1 MALTNFFRDRNGRIR
16 IFEVPNL
23 PILAWAGFGAASMMA
38 LTPKYRELMGTL
50 SKGSL
55 TFWALLEAVRG
66 NSPFRRTMGMAT
78 LAREVLPRTS

>member
-1 MALTNFFRDRNGRIR
+1 MAITNFFRDRNGRIR

-38 LTPKYRELMGTL
+38 LTPRYRELMGAA

-55 TFWALLEAVRG
+55 IIWALLEAAGGR
-66 NSPFRRTMGMAT
+66 SPFRRTMGAAM
-78 LAREVLPRTS
+78 LAREVLPGS

>member
-16 IFEVPNL
+16 IIEVPNL

-38 LTPKYRELMGTL
+38 LTPKYQEVTGTL

-55 TFWALLEAVRG
+55 LVWALLEAVRG
-66 NSPFRRTMGMAT
+66 NSPFRRVLGMST
-78 LAREVLPRTS
+78 LAREVLPRS

>member
-1 MALTNFFRDRNGRIR
+1 MALTNFFRDRNGHLR

-23 PILAWAGFGAASMMA
+23 PILAWAGFGAASLMA
-38 LTPKYRELMGTL
+38 LTPKLQTVMGNL

-55 TFWALLEAVRG
+55 ILWALLEAARG

-78 LAREVLPRTS
+78 LAREVLPRR